1 MAELPPHRPVPGL
14 DRPGAADAGL
24 PPVVRLVV
32 SPPAAASEPDPAAV
46 APIVQAGLPVPKA
59 APVRPRRWPA
69 LLSLLLHAGIAI
81 AAVMLRPSEQAAAGG
96 EEAIVVEFVPPGDS
110 DADRIAA
117 AGPSAPPDATPAEI
131 LPVTPPGPVAETT
144 VPEAVVASA
153 PVPEPVPVL
162 EPEPAPEPVPVLEP
176 EPDLKPEPV
185 APPETVT
192 AAVPEPEPAPVEP
205 AAAEPTAAVTP
216 EAPPPPEPG
225 PVEPP
230 PPAPA
235 AVEAA
240 APAEPLPAPVAEVR
254 AAEPPPAEPPPPE
267 PQPDPKPAVV
277 EPPPPPPEPK
287 PTVAETPPDPALST
301 VIAEPKPVVRPVPK
315 PAVPAVPDV
324 RKAPPKAPQ
333 RTTAKAPEKPATA
346 RGQATGK
353 PDSRDAADSRAGG
366 AALRGSGVEGAAVLA
381 SYKAQVLAHLIRH
394 KRYPDAARERG
405 TEGRVP
411 VAFVVARDGRLVS
424 AELVGS
430 SGSPDLDRATLD
442 TVRRAAPYPQAPDGA
457 PATATFRTLVRYDL
471 R

>member
-1 MAELPPHRPVPGL
+1 M
-14 DRPGAADAGL
+14 

-32 SPPAAASEPDPAAV
+32 SPPAAVSEPDPAAV

-117 AGPSAPPDATPAEI
+117 AGPAAPPDAMPAEI
-131 LPVTPPGPVAETT
+131 LPETPPAPIAETG
-144 VPEAVVASA
+144 PEAVVASA
-153 PVPEPVPVL
+153 PVPEPVP
-162 EPEPAPEPVPVLEP
+162 APEPVPVPEP
-176 EPDLKPEPV
+176 EPTPEPLPVPEPEPESKPEPV
-185 APPETVT
+185 ALPETVT
-192 AAVPEPEPAPVEP
+192 AALPEPEPAPVEP
-205 AAAEPTAAVTP
+205 TAAVTP
-216 EAPPPPEPG
+216 ETPPPPEPE

-235 AVEAA
+235 AVEAV
-240 APAEPLPAPVAEVR
+240 APPEPLPAPVAEAI
-254 AAEPPPAEPPPPE
+254 AAEPPPAELPPPE

-287 PTVAETPPDPALST
+287 PTVAETRPDPALST

-324 RKAPPKAPQ
+324 RKAPPKAQ
-333 RTTAKAPEKPATA
+333 RRTAAKAPEKPATA

-353 PDSRDAADSRAGG
+353 PDSRDAVDSRAGG